1 MDPVGAVAM
10 VLLTAALFAVWR
22 AQARDRG
29 RWRQSFRERTW
40 LRAMAWTA
48 ALTAAGALGSIVSA
62 GIDVALAVVAVG
74 VPRC

>member
-1 MDPVGAVAM
+1 
-10 VLLTAALFAVWR
+10 
-22 AQARDRG
+22 
-29 RWRQSFRERTW
+29 
-40 LRAMAWTA
+40 MAWTA